1 MLSVASPWVGQT
13 LMVKFH
19 PEESDED
26 FGNQEVYEN
35 CAKEFQSFLSSPDH
49 GLRFEQSMVQ
59 TLRSAGSLVTLLHR
73 TTDANI
79 TVHSRKT
86 TRNRIYFGET

>member
-1 MLSVASPWVGQT
+1 
-13 LMVKFH
+13 MVKFH

-49 GLRFEQSMVQ
+49 SLRFEQSMVQ
-59 TLRSAGSLVTLLHR
+59 TLRSAGSQVTQNDGCEYHVNTLTL
-73 TTDANI
+73 
-79 TVHSRKT
+79 HSRT
-86 TRNRIYFGET
+86 IARNRISFGCLSVV